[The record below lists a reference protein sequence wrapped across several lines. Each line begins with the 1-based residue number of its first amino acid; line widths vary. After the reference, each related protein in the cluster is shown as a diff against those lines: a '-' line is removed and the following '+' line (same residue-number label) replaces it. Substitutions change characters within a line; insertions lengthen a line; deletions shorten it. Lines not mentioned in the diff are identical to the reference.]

1 MVTSKLQRGNHGM
14 NERIASRF
22 AMQVP
27 VEVLLDNG
35 SLLPVLTRDI
45 SASGIF
51 ISVNKSLQL
60 QDDLR
65 FLITFPKEITTS
77 CKLLTLCD
85 GVVVRREP
93 KEGSEGLAI
102 KIKRCHFLNFS

>member
-1 MVTSKLQRGNHGM
+1 MMTSKAQRSNHGM
-14 NERIASRF
+14 NERIASRY

-27 VEVLLDNG
+27 VELLLDNG
-35 SLLPVLTRDI
+35 SLLPVVTRDI

-51 ISVNKSLQL
+51 INVNKSFQL
-60 QDDLR
+60 RDDLR
-65 FLITFPKEITTS
+65 FLVTFPKEITTS

-93 KEGSEGLAI
+93 KENSEGLAI
-102 KIKRCHFLNFS
+102 KIKRCHFLSFS